1 MQKIIPFLWFD
12 GSAIE
17 AMNLYTSIF
26 QNSKIMNILYYGEA
40 GPEPEGKV
48 MSSTFKLAE
57 QQFTALNGGPEFTF
71 TPAISFFVNC
81 ETSEEI
87 DDLWDNL
94 SDGGTVL
101 IELGKY
107 PISEK
112 FGWIQ
117 DKFGV
122 SWQLN
127 LKKIEQKISPFLM
140 FVGQQKGKAEEA
152 IDFYMS
158 LFDNSEI
165 IEILHYGTGEEEPA
179 GTVKRARFLLN
190 GQEFM
195 AIDSNREHEFTFTPA
210 VSFFVNC
217 KTQEEIDM
225 LWEKLSEDGEKLRMG
240 WLTDKYGVSWQV
252 IPSVLD
258 EMLKDNNH
266 DKSKRVMEAMMKM
279 DKMDIEKLKQA
290 YKGKL

>member
-12 GSAIE
+12 GNAIE
-17 AMNLYTSIF
+17 AMNFYTSIF
-26 QNSKIMNILYYGEA
+26 QNSKIMNIMYYGEA
-40 GPEPEGKV
+40 GPEPEEKV
-48 MSSTFKLAE
+48 MSATFKLAR

-81 ETSEEI
+81 ETIEEI
-87 DDLWDNL
+87 DALWDNL
-94 SDGGTVL
+94 LDDGTVL

-117 DKFGV
+117 DKLGV

-127 LKKIEQKISPFLM
+127 LTKIEQKICPFLM

-152 IDFYMS
+152 IEFYMS
-158 LFDNSEI
+158 IFDNSEI
-165 IEILHYGTGEEEPA
+165 IEMLHYGPGEEEPA
-179 GTVKRARFLLN
+179 GTVKRARFSLN

-195 AIDSNREHEFTFTPA
+195 AIDSNREHEFDFTPA
-210 VSFFVNC
+210 ISFFVNC
-217 KTQEEIDM
+217 KTQEEIDI
-225 LWEKLSEDGEKLRMG
+225 LWEKLSDKGEKQRMG
-240 WLTDKYGVSWQV
+240 WLTDKYGISWQV
-252 IPSVLD
+252 IPSILD
-258 EMLKDNNH
+258 EMLKDKDP

-279 DKMDIEKLKQA
+279 DKMDIKKFKQA
-290 YKGKL
+290 YEG

>member
-12 GSAIE
+12 GNAIE
-17 AMNLYTSIF
+17 AMNFYTSIF
-26 QNSKIMNILYYGEA
+26 QNSKILNIMYYGEA
-40 GPEPEGKV
+40 SPETEGKV
-48 MSSTFKLAE
+48 MSATFKLAG

-81 ETSEEI
+81 ETTEEI
-87 DDLWDNL
+87 EDLWDNL
-94 SDGGTVL
+94 LDCGTVL

-127 LKKIEQKISPFLM
+127 LSNIVQKISPFLM

-165 IEILHYGTGEEEPA
+165 IELIHYGPGEEEPE
-179 GTVKRARFLLN
+179 GTVKRARFSLN

-210 VSFFVNC
+210 VSFFINC
-217 KTQEEIDM
+217 ESQEEIDI
-225 LWEKLSEDGEKLRMG
+225 LWEKLSEEGEKLKMG
-240 WLTDKYGVSWQV
+240 WLTDKFGISWQV
-252 IPSVLD
+252 IPSILD
-258 EMLKDNNH
+258 EMLKDKDP

-290 YKGKL
+290 YEE

>member
-12 GSAIE
+12 GNAIE
-17 AMNLYTSIF
+17 AMNFYTSIF
-26 QNSKIMNILYYGEA
+26 QNSKIMNIMYYGE
-40 GPEPEGKV
+40 GNPEPEGKV
-48 MSSTFKLAE
+48 MSATFKLAG
-57 QQFTALNGGPEFTF
+57 QQFTALNGGPQYNF

-81 ETSEEI
+81 ETTEEI
-87 DDLWDNL
+87 DDLWENL
-94 SDGGTVL
+94 LDCGTVL

-127 LKKIEQKISPFLM
+127 LTKIEQKISPFLM

-165 IEILHYGTGEEEPA
+165 IEILHYGPE
-179 GTVKRARFLLN
+179 
-190 GQEFM
+190 
-195 AIDSNREHEFTFTPA
+195 
-210 VSFFVNC
+210 
-217 KTQEEIDM
+217 
-225 LWEKLSEDGEKLRMG
+225 
-240 WLTDKYGVSWQV
+240 
-252 IPSVLD
+252 
-258 EMLKDNNH
+258 
-266 DKSKRVMEAMMKM
+266 
-279 DKMDIEKLKQA
+279 
-290 YKGKL
+290 